1 MDSNRC
7 LLCNDVILDHDTPRL
22 LKCVFCGEEKPA
34 SHSCPQ
40 KHFVCKTCL
49 SASAKKIIKTVC
61 ESTDSSNPFHLLELI
76 TTHPSIHNHGPEY
89 HSMVPAILLTAYYNA
104 IQRKEELSIQL
115 NEAFKRSEE
124 IPVGSCGFNGLCG
137 TAIGAGIFM
146 SLILHTTPL
155 SIKGWKH
162 RNQLIAGALNLI
174 ATEGDP
180 RCCKRNAYLVIT
192 HTIDVMRK
200 DFNIP
205 MDKSENISC
214 VHIEPNQECI
224 KSRCRYY
231 QSFTPQN
238 TPNRISARERN
249 QES

>member
-7 LLCNDVILDHDTPRL
+7 LLCNDLIYDHDESRM
-22 LKCVFCGEEKPA
+22 LKCIFCGCEKSA
-34 SHSCPQ
+34 LKSCSLD
-40 KHFVCKTCL
+40 HFVCDTCMA
-49 SASAKKIIKTVC
+49 ASAMEIIKVVC
-61 ESTDSSNPFHLLELI
+61 ETSDSSNPFHLMELI
-76 TTHPSIHNHGPEY
+76 TKHPSMHNHGPEY
-89 HSMVPAILLTAYYNA
+89 HTIVPAVLLTAYYNA
-104 IQRKEELSIQL
+104 IQQKVELSRQL
-115 NEAFKRSEE
+115 NEAFKRSED

-137 TAIGAGIFM
+137 AAMGAGIFM

-155 SIKGWKH
+155 SLKGWKN

-180 RCCKRNAYLVIT
+180 RCCKRNAYLVIS

-214 VHIEPNQECI
+214 VHVEPNQECI
-224 KSRCRYY
+224 KSKCRYY
-231 QSFTPQN
+231 QAFTVNN
-238 TPNRISARERN
+238 THDRISAEDRN
-249 QES
+249 